1 MTINADDNTLP
12 VVRAAQLADN
22 SAEHRWLV
30 EPLWAHNGVGIIG
43 GAPKC
48 CKSWLG
54 LDMALSVAS
63 ATDCL
68 GRFNTCTTGSVLLYL
83 AEDAH
88 PVIKTRLSGLCH
100 RRKLELEQLSID
112 VITSAG
118 LRLDLKRDQD
128 RLMRTVERLR
138 PVLLLL
144 DPFVRLHR
152 LDENHAGDVSA
163 LLAYLRE
170 LQRSFGTAIVVV
182 HHTRKNGARGT
193 QAGQGL
199 RGSGDF
205 HAWGDSNL
213 YLQRKHQHLVLTI
226 EHRAAPAP
234 PAVNLVLD
242 GDDDTTCLQVIEPDD
257 ETGDC
262 EQERHIDNELL
273 AELRKAENPLSRS
286 ELRKRLRVRNQRLG
300 DSLQR
305 LDDSGRI
312 HRQGDRWVI
321 SSTTHDPFPDSPS

>member
-1 MTINADDNTLP
+1 MTNSADDNILP

-22 SAEHRWLV
+22 SAQHRWLI
-30 EPLWAHNGVGIIG
+30 EPLWAQHAVGIIG

-48 CKSWLG
+48 CKTWLA

-63 ATDCL
+63 GTDCL
-68 GRFNTCTTGSVLLYL
+68 ARFNTCTSGGVLLYL

-88 PVIKTRLSGLCH
+88 PVIKTRLTALCH
-100 RRKLELEQLSID
+100 RRKLDLQQLPID

-118 LRLDLKRDQD
+118 LRLDLKRDQH
-128 RLMRTVERLR
+128 RLMRTIERLR
-138 PVLLLL
+138 PLLLLL

-170 LQRSFGTAIVVV
+170 LQRSFATAIVVV
-182 HHTRKNGARGT
+182 HHSRKNGARGA
-193 QAGQGL
+193 QAGQAL

-213 YLQRKHQHLVLTI
+213 YLHRKHRQLVLTI
-226 EHRAAPAP
+226 EHRAAPPP

-242 GDDDTTCLQVIEPDD
+242 GDDDTTCLQVIESDD
-257 ETGDC
+257 ETDDC
-262 EQERHIDNELL
+262 ELKRHIDDELL
-273 AELRKAENPLSRS
+273 AELRKAQSPLSRC

-300 DSLQR
+300 DCIQR
-305 LDDSGRI
+305 LNDSGQI
-312 HRQGDRWVI
+312 HRHGDRWAV
-321 SSTTHDPFPDSPS
+321 SSTTHDPFPHSPS